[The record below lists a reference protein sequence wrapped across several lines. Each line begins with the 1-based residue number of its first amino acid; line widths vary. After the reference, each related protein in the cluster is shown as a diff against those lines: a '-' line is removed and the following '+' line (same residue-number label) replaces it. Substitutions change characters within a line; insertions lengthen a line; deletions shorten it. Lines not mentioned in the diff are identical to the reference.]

1 MDNLTSVL
9 ADRGEISLFRC
20 RPEYAYGTE
29 GFKGV
34 IPPSATL
41 DFYIQLIGWEPELR
55 WCVPCAALFEGHECG
70 ACPEVSRNTQRH

>member
-1 MDNLTSVL
+1 MFGRILTTN
-9 ADRGEISLFRC
+9 SLVRAG
-20 RPEYAYGTE
+20 PEYAYGAE

-55 WCVPCAALFEGHECG
+55 WCVR
-70 ACPEVSRNTQRH
+70 S